1 MATTEQY
8 THTQNAPNNFYLS
21 SMLTTKI
28 YSSPAFVISKKKMVS
43 KKEIMMDI
51 IVNLELEVVVEVG

>member
-28 YSSPAFVISKKKMVS
+28 YSSPPFVISKKKMAS

>member
-1 MATTEQY
+1 MKNEYALLE
-8 THTQNAPNNFYLS
+8 S
-21 SMLTTKI
+21 K
-28 YSSPAFVISKKKMVS
+28 VIMGKNLKTISFNYYMKKMVS

>member
-1 MATTEQY
+1 
-8 THTQNAPNNFYLS
+8 
-21 SMLTTKI
+21 MLTTKI
-28 YSSPAFVISKKKMVS
+28 YSSPPFVISKKKMVS